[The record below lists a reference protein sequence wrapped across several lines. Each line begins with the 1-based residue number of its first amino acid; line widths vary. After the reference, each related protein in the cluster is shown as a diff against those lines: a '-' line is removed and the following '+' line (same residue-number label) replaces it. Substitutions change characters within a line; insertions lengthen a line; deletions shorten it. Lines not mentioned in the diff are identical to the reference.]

1 MWASVEALPGFA
13 GALISGCG
21 GCPAPAQLRRGHGGL
36 GIKTRVSSSC
46 PICPDRAWASSSH
59 RLSPPRGCN
68 SPTGWLMEYF
78 SIIISFIL
86 GEGCGW
92 EVKCETRAGWQVRA
106 VTVPRVGA
114 QSLGGGARQGGR
126 AGPGLSKSQRPG
138 SHSDVPRGTSGSL
151 ECPCE
156 HPVGP
161 GSCEEG
167 LGPTEA

>member
-1 MWASVEALPGFA
+1 
-13 GALISGCG
+13 
-21 GCPAPAQLRRGHGGL
+21 
-36 GIKTRVSSSC
+36 
-46 PICPDRAWASSSH
+46 
-59 RLSPPRGCN
+59 
-68 SPTGWLMEYF
+68 MEYF

-167 LGPTEA
+167 LGPTEAWGAENPKAAGGERPPERIPPQDTRRHHHLVCAHVARLSCTGCLCPHQPVCLSSKTPSRPGGWQGAVISVE